1 MAILSTI
8 RHRFWN
14 NDGTVASGGK
24 VYVYEPGTTTL
35 KNSWTD
41 STQASENTNPVILD
55 AKGEA
60 DIWTSGLCKINV
72 LQSDDVQVTGY
83 PVDYVGGGQT
93 SYDIAGFLS
102 GKPANSEIVLR
113 LPMVMAVTFDVN
125 FSGSRGTASVA
136 ATASTTYTI
145 SRIAGAITT
154 QIGTMVF
161 ALGATTAS
169 FVAAA
174 AVTLADGD
182 ILMVTAP
189 ASADA
194 TLANV
199 GFNLAGSVTP

>member
-1 MAILSTI
+1 MAILTTF

-14 NDGTVASGGK
+14 NDGTLASGGK

-41 STQASENTNPVILD
+41 STQASANTNPVILD
-55 AKGEA
+55 SKGEA

-72 LQSDDVQVTGY
+72 LQSDNVQVTGY
-83 PVDYVGGGQT
+83 PVDNVGGGQS
-93 SYDIAGFLS
+93 SYDISGFLS
-102 GKPANSEIVLR
+102 GKPTNGEIVLR
-113 LPMVMAVTFDVN
+113 LPMVRAVTLDVN
-125 FSGSRGTASVA
+125 FAGSRGSASVA
-136 ATASTTYTI
+136 ATASTTYV
-145 SRIAGAITT
+145 IAQNGTT
-154 QIGTMVF
+154 IGTMVF

-182 ILMVTAP
+182 ILSVTAP
-189 ASADA
+189 ATADA

-199 GFNLAGSVTP
+199 GFILVGNITP

>member
-1 MAILSTI
+1 MAILTPF

-14 NDGTVASGGK
+14 NDGTLASGGK
-24 VYVYEPGTTTL
+24 VYIYEPGTTTL

-41 STQASENTNPVILD
+41 STGGTANTNPVILD

-60 DIWTSGLCKINV
+60 DIWTTGLFKINV
-72 LQSDDVQVTGY
+72 LQSDNVQVTGY
-83 PVDYVGGGQT
+83 PVDNLGAGQS

-113 LPMVMAVTFDVN
+113 LPMVRQVTFDVN
-125 FSGSRGTASVA
+125 MAGSKGSASVA
-136 ATASTTYTI
+136 ATASTTYI
-145 SRIAGAITT
+145 IAQNGTS
-154 QIGTMVF
+154 IGTMVF
-161 ALGATTAS
+161 ALGGTTAS

-174 AVTLADGD
+174 AVTFAVGD
-182 ILMVTAP
+182 ILSVTAP

-199 GFNLAGSVTP
+199 GFILAGNITP